1 MSARW
6 KIRFR
11 TSITGAVLAF
21 IFGLAALLIAIQ
33 ARTLR
38 LATHQAASAYMDAT
52 SAQVFGRLRSE
63 ITAVVSLVHVLA
75 SSSSVANSDA
85 VSNSSPELSVFKTA
99 ILELPQIDSIYVGFA
114 NGAWLQVR
122 QANALNDEQ
131 RQKLRVTSPDTDFLI
146 NLVRPTE
153 HGDLPMWRIFE
164 NRHGDI
170 LGQFDILNSDYDPR
184 ARVWYHD
191 TMATNR
197 LMISAP
203 YMGLTVMAP
212 VITISAPLKG
222 KVTGVLAAD
231 IKLDNFSRFVQEQRP
246 GEHGSVQ
253 VFELERN
260 HHRSSQ
266 S

>member
-75 SSSSVANSDA
+75 SSSSVADSDA

-146 NLVRPTE
+146 NVLYLRVQDRFQFKPLASVTAKGMTKE
-153 HGDLPMWRIFE
+153 TAIFE
-164 NRHGDI
+164 LI
-170 LGQFDILNSDYDPR
+170 AAKACSELGSE
-184 ARVWYHD
+184 
-191 TMATNR
+191 
-197 LMISAP
+197 
-203 YMGLTVMAP
+203 GL
-212 VITISAPLKG
+212 
-222 KVTGVLAAD
+222 
-231 IKLDNFSRFVQEQRP
+231 F
-246 GEHGSVQ
+246 
-253 VFELERN
+253 
-260 HHRSSQ
+260 
-266 S
+266 